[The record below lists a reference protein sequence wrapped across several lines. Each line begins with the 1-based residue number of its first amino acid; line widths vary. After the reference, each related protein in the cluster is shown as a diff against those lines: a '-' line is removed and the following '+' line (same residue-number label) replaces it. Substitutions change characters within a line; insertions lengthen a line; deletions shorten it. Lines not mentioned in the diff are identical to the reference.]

1 MPYFEDKPTLVKDI
15 FGCYPD
21 TERGRR
27 SALMPLLREVQDA
40 FGFVSEAHLEEI
52 AALCGTTATEVRSV
66 MSFYSTYHTVPTG
79 QYHLQVC
86 MTLMCAQAGAD
97 QLWDELTGTLDVQPG
112 EVTRDGLF
120 SVQKVECLG
129 SCGTAP
135 VVQLNDDGYYERV
148 GPGKC
153 AHLIAAMRVGAAL
166 DFDQPMPFAIRNGR
180 QFTADGQAVGA
191 TTDDLAPVNF
201 NSSGGTP

>member
-1 MPYFEDKPTLVKDI
+1 MPYFSDKQNLVRDI
-15 FGCYPD
+15 FGRYPG
-21 TERGRR
+21 TEQGRR
-27 SALMPLLREVQDA
+27 SALMPFLREVQDT
-40 FGFVSEAHLEEI
+40 FGFVSGAHLEEI
-52 AALCGTTATEVRSV
+52 AALVGTTATEVRSV

-97 QLWDELTGTLDVQPG
+97 PLWDALTEALDVQPG
-112 EVTRDGLF
+112 EVTPDGLF

-148 GPGKC
+148 GPSKC
-153 AHLIAAMRVGAAL
+153 AQLIAAMRQGAAPE
-166 DFDQPMPFAIRNGR
+166 FDQPMPFAIQGGR

-201 NSSGGTP
+201 SSSGGTQ

>member
-1 MPYFEDKPTLVKDI
+1 MPYFSDKPQLVQDI
-15 FGCYPD
+15 LARYPAG
-21 TERGRR
+21 EKGRR

-40 FGFVSEAHLEEI
+40 FGYVAEAHLEEI
-52 AALCGTTATEVRSV
+52 AALVGTTATEVRSV

-97 QLWDELTGTLDVQPG
+97 ELWDELTGTLDVQPG
-112 EVTRDGLF
+112 EVTHGGLF

-148 GPGKC
+148 GPSKC
-153 AHLIAAMRVGAAL
+153 AQLIAAMRRGAAP
-166 DFDQPMPFAIRNGR
+166 DFDQPMPFAIEGGR
-180 QFTADGQAVGA
+180 QFTADGQPVGA
-191 TTDDLAPVNF
+191 TTDDLAPL
-201 NSSGGTP
+201 GGIP

>member
-1 MPYFEDKPTLVKDI
+1 MSYFSDKQDFVRDV
-15 FGCYPD
+15 FSRYPD

-40 FGFVSEAHLEEI
+40 HGFVSEAHMAEI
-52 AALCGTTATEVRSV
+52 AALVGTTATEVRSV

-79 QYHLQVC
+79 KYHLQVC
-86 MTLMCAQAGAD
+86 STLMCAQAGAD
-97 QLWDELTGTLDVQPG
+97 ELWDFLTQTLDVQSG
-112 EVTRDGLF
+112 EVSAGGLF

-135 VVQLNDDGYYERV
+135 VVQLNDDGYYENV
-148 GPGKC
+148 GPRKC
-153 AHLIAAMRVGAAL
+153 RQLLEAMRGGAAPA
-166 DFDQPMPFAIRNGR
+166 FDQPMPFAIQGGR

-191 TTDDLAPVNF
+191 TTDDLVPL
-201 NSSGGTP
+201 SGGSA